1 MGAGSI
7 ASPPVQR
14 QDRMFEIMRSL
25 RNRTDSRAR
34 KGLLGDS
41 RGFTLIEG
49 LIVLVIGTILTVM
62 AIPSITATVRNYRIS
77 GSISSI
83 TWSIHSTR
91 YQALMQGYP
100 YQVVFSSSANTYQ
113 IQNMQPPAVAY
124 SNVGAAVPF
133 SSWPVTLSADTTLN
147 FKPNGYVTATTGAL
161 NFTITYQGLCQK
173 LTVTNYGN
181 VTITPTNPQP
191 TCP

>member
-1 MGAGSI
+1 M
-7 ASPPVQR
+7 
-14 QDRMFEIMRSL
+14 
-25 RNRTDSRAR
+25 
-34 KGLLGDS
+34 
-41 RGFTLIEG
+41 
-49 LIVLVIGTILTVM
+49 VLAIGTILTIMV
-62 AIPSITATVRNYRIS
+62 IPSINSGVRNYRIN
-77 GSISSI
+77 GTISSI

-91 YQALMQGYP
+91 YQALMRGYP

-147 FKPNGYVTATTGAL
+147 FKPNGYVTATTGNL
-161 NFTITYQGLCQK
+161 YFTITYQGLCQK

-181 VTITPTNPQP
+181 ISISPSNPQP